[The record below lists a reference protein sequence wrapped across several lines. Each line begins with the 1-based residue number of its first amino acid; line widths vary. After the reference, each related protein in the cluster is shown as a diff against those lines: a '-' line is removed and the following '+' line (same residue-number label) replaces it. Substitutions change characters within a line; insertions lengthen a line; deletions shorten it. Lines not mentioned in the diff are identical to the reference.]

1 MATKVSGLTQLLK
14 VETPDDTFYFHKGWV
29 SVKFYG
35 PYVIIGT
42 ENLKQAVEIRLDSF
56 QDGAGTPISDEASI
70 VTYIGGLLEP
80 IATGT
85 PGDSVITQQ
94 VASYSN
100 LVAGTVTGQL
110 AYVESAQGTTWLPG
124 GLGGSYYPAGLYLWT
139 GASWVSDRNAI
150 ATALQD
156 TTTDLVPYTGATQD
170 VDLGVNGLIAQ
181 SVQVSGGIGAEGTL
195 TWNAQEATMDLQ
207 SGGVTYQI
215 GQEIAPLVRN
225 STGVTITN
233 GTPVRFSGTLGNSG
247 RILIAPAIAD
257 GTIPSSYI
265 LGVAT
270 EDIING
276 ADGHIT
282 WFGKVRGIDT
292 SGTPYGQVWADG
304 DIIYVSAT
312 TAGWL
317 TNVKPQAPSLQIFIG
332 AVVNAHSSN
341 GTLFTR
347 PSWRSSLEDLD
358 DVNGTPATVSGQILV
373 WDNDLKVFDFTDNI
387 NEYAKLTNQ
396 IIVTQANVATTLGGT
411 IDSTKEYF
419 IDGVIFMG
427 TTQITVPPG
436 GIELKGYSFNGSGLY
451 ATADNYTMF
460 VSESIAIGSG
470 DILGVDFYIAVVG
483 TNSKV
488 YEVYDANGFH
498 AIEMNRVNYND
509 CTSLGDIYDYRQGL
523 ELGTGR
529 FGGSPSLTL
538 HGLWR
543 GGFRISTSI
552 TRSMSDTTTAPLFCS
567 GALFQ
572 MNSRFLTDM
581 NVDLGTLQP
590 FTDFSPADFP
600 NPSSLEFV
608 DVLLT
613 RDGVINAED
622 SNITPNVS
630 EADIC
635 SAWSGNHGIH
645 NTFVGGASDVT
656 VEVATVITTINV
668 ATPILGTFV
677 ASDLQHFDAPANGQ
691 LRFLGTNPIEYSIS
705 WDFILDGTQNA
716 EYRIELVRERS
727 GTPTVIYGQT
737 RVINN
742 LQGGRDVAYFTGS
755 HHESILQNDITYWQV
770 KNLTG
775 TGNCTLE
782 FDSDWTVD
790 HR

>member
-1 MATKVSGLTQLLK
+1 MARITFSDKFDTKVST
-14 VETPDDTFYFHKGWV
+14 
-29 SVKFYG
+29 
-35 PYVIIGT
+35 
-42 ENLKQAVEIRLDSF
+42 
-56 QDGAGTPISDEASI
+56 ASAI
-70 VTYIGGLLEP
+70 NKI
-80 IATGT
+80 
-85 PGDSVITQQ
+85 
-94 VASYSN
+94 VASDVNELKDGVNANEAAFSS
-100 LVAGTVTGQL
+100 VA
-110 AYVESAQGTTWLPG
+110 
-124 GLGGSYYPAGLYLWT
+124 
-139 GASWVSDRNAI
+139 
-150 ATALQD
+150 
-156 TTTDLVPYTGATQD
+156 PYTGATQD
-170 VDLGVNGLIAQ
+170 LDLGANGLIAQ
-181 SVQVSGGIGAEGTL
+181 SIQVSGGAGAEGTL
-195 TWNAQEATMDLQ
+195 TWNANEATMDLQ

-233 GTPVRFSGTLGNSG
+233 GTPVRFSGTLGASG
-247 RILIAPAIAD
+247 RVLVSPAIAD

-265 LGVAT
+265 LGVTT
-270 EDIING
+270 EDIVNG
-276 ADGHIT
+276 ADGHVT

-292 SGTPYGQVWADG
+292 SGTPYGQVWNDG
-304 DIIYVSAT
+304 DIVYVSEV

-317 TNVKPQAPSLQIFIG
+317 TNVKPQAPNLQIFIG
-332 AVVNAHSSN
+332 VVVNAHASN

-358 DVNGTPATVSGQILV
+358 DVNGTAATVSGQILV
-373 WDNDLKVFDFTDNI
+373 WDNDLGVFDFTDNI

-396 IIVTQANVATTLGGT
+396 IIVTQSNVATTLGGV

-419 IDGVIFMG
+419 LDGVIDLG
-427 TTQITVPPG
+427 TTQITVPVN
-436 GIELKGYSFNGSGLY
+436 GIELKGYSFNGSGLHS
-451 ATADNYTMF
+451 TADNYTMF
-460 VSESIAIGSG
+460 ISESIAIGSG
-470 DILGVDFYIAVVG
+470 DILGVDFHIEVSG

-498 AIEMNRVNYND
+498 AIEMNRVNYNN

-538 HGLWR
+538 HGLWI

-552 TRSMSDTTTAPLFCS
+552 TRSMSDTTTEPLFKA

-590 FTDFSPADFP
+590 FLDFAPANFP
-600 NPSSLEFV
+600 NPSSLELM

-622 SNITPNVS
+622 ANITPNIS
-630 EADIC
+630 EADLA
-635 SAWSGNHGIH
+635 SSWVGNHGIH
-645 NTFVGGASDVT
+645 NTFVGAASDVT

-691 LRFLGTNPIEYSIS
+691 LRFLGTSPIEYSVS
-705 WDFILDGTQNA
+705 WDFILDGTSGN
-716 EYRIELVRERS
+716 EYRIELIRERS

-742 LQGGRDVAYFTGS
+742 LQGGRDVAFFTGS
-755 HHESILQNDITYWQV
+755 HHERILQNDITYWQV
-770 KNLTG
+770 KNLSG

-782 FDSDWTVD
+782 LGSDWTID